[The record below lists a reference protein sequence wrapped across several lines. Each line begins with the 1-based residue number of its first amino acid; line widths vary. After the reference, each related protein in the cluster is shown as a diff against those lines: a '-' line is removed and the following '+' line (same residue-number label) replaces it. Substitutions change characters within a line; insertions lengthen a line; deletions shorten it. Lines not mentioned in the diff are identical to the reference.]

1 MTSFILRFSMKKN
14 TFLTPWP
21 YRFFMAH
28 ITAVELEAWTIR
40 LYITLAASEQPPD
53 LIRAKG
59 WWHSVPQVTITCTP
73 VSNMD
78 VVSSFFALRQQDQRY
93 GESLHYLVIDS
104 SRSTPTLQCV
114 EMQWDRTDDEL
125 RIFCGS
131 IHVEP

>member
-1 MTSFILRFSMKKN
+1 MKKN

-21 YRFFMAH
+21 YRFFMAY

-40 LYITLAASEQPPD
+40 LHITLAASEQPPD
-53 LIRAKG
+53 LMRAKG
-59 WWHSVPQVTITCTP
+59 WWHTVPQVTVTCTP

-78 VVSSFFALRQQDQRY
+78 VVNAFFAGWPQHRSYHEL
-93 GESLHYLVIDS
+93 LHWLGIDTT
-104 SRSTPTLQCV
+104 RSTPALQCV

-131 IHVEP
+131 IYVEP